1 MTIEQIN
8 TLLKQGEGT
17 RLEFKEAKFALP
29 KTLFESICAML
40 NNEGGNIFL
49 GVDDS
54 GTVTGVLPE
63 QVDKMIKDLTYL
75 SNDPQKMNPPFVF
88 TPKKY
93 MIGGQP
99 IIHILLPADS
109 QVHRLSNV
117 VYFRNGDADLRINE
131 PHKIAEIVNKKNSK
145 YTENAILP
153 HLRFENFKADLFP
166 KVRNLIRSNN
176 ADHPWLALDNTQLL
190 RAAGLWKRDFQTGE
204 EGYTL
209 AATLLLGKDEVITQ
223 VLPHFKIDALVRID
237 NTFRYDDR
245 AYIQTNLIE
254 AYEQLL
260 DFAGKHLP
268 DKFYLE
274 GNQRV
279 SIRTAIFR
287 EVIANMIVHREYT
300 SASPGR
306 FVIGKDTVETENAN
320 KPNGEGIINPLAG
333 ITFPKNPVIVK
344 FFIQLGRAEELGSG
358 ARNVAHYTKMYAG
371 KRKPEFVEGNIFK
384 MKIPIPVSKDED
396 VSEGVNAG
404 VSEGVNAGVSEGVN
418 AGVNQLPSPPPTIL
432 IDIHIEPVVVK
443 IVNHLFDEEIGNGN
457 LNRLKNASKSEIM
470 RIVMIV
476 NETEGLKSGEIAKR
490 SGKPQKTIERQLSK
504 ARELNILRFVGPPK
518 TGGYYF
524 TEFFEN
530 RITQSDQ

>member
-1 MTIEQIN
+1 MTIEKIY

-54 GTVTGVLPE
+54 GTITGVLPE

-93 MIGGQP
+93 MIGGQWV
-99 IIHILLPADS
+99 IHILLPADS

-131 PHKIAEIVNKKNSK
+131 PQKIAEIVNKKNSK
-145 YTENAILP
+145 YTENAILS
-153 HLRFENFKADLFP
+153 HLRFEDFKADLFP

-209 AATLLLGKDEVITQ
+209 AAALLLGEDEVITQ
-223 VLPHFKIDALVRID
+223 VLPHYKIDALVRIE

-245 AYIQTNLIE
+245 AYIQTNLVE

-260 DFAGKHLP
+260 DFVGKHLP
-268 DKFYLE
+268 DKFHLE
-274 GNQRV
+274 GSQRV
-279 SIRTAIFR
+279 SLRTAIFR

-300 SASPGR
+300 SAYPCR
-306 FVIGKDTVETENAN
+306 FIIGKDTVETENAN

-358 ARNVAHYTKMYAG
+358 ARSVAHYTKMYAG

-384 MKIPIPVSKDED
+384 MKIPILVNKDEG
-396 VSEGVNAG
+396 VNAGVNAG
-404 VSEGVNAGVSEGVN
+404 VSEGVKELSSH
-418 AGVNQLPSPPPTIL
+418 LSSIP

-443 IVNHLFDEEIGNGN
+443 TVNRLFDEEIGNGN
-457 LNRLKNASKSEIM
+457 LERLKNANKSEIM
-470 RIVMIV
+470 RIVMVV
-476 NETEGLKSGEIAKR
+476 NETEGLKSGNIAER
-490 SGKPQKTIERQLSK
+490 LGKPQKTIERQISK

-530 RITQSDQ
+530 RIIEK